1 MTAPQPPAVSR
12 LRKLGNSRV
21 QACSQLAML
30 ESLLITLIPVN
41 KLARLAAMS
50 INFVRT
56 KSRI

>member
-1 MTAPQPPAVSR
+1 
-12 LRKLGNSRV
+12 
-21 QACSQLAML
+21 
-30 ESLLITLIPVN
+30 LITLIPVN